1 MIIVVVSFQLTDFV
15 DKANFYV
22 MAAVTFFRS
31 DWPEIRSN
39 AAMFTGKTV
48 L

>member
-1 MIIVVVSFQLTDFV
+1 MLQLSDFE
-15 DKANFYV
+15 DKTNFYV
-22 MAAVTFFRS
+22 MGAVTFFRS

-48 L
+48 ISPAN